1 VNAFKSLVREAPQAE
16 PVLEDHPGG
25 NKHRRVASPKGEKVR
40 SYLARTLAGVVAVVG
55 IATGSLVGAS
65 ASEAAAP
72 PAAPAVNSVVP
83 FAVNNLGLTTH
94 EAENW
99 QSELNEFYGAGLT
112 VDGQLGP
119 ASWEAA
125 QKAFKSEGWYS
136 GAIDGI
142 VGSGTIK
149 GLQQYLNYYG
159 GYNLAVDG
167 IAGTQTKAAFAAYNN
182 Y

>member
-1 VNAFKSLVREAPQAE
+1 M
-16 PVLEDHPGG
+16 
-25 NKHRRVASPKGEKVR
+25 
-40 SYLARTLAGVVAVVG
+40 ARTLAGAVAVVG

-65 ASEAAAP
+65 ASEAAAL
-72 PAAPAVNSVVP
+72 PAANPAVSTVVP

-99 QSELNEFYGAGLT
+99 QKELNEFYGSKLT
-112 VDGQLGP
+112 VDGQLGT

-136 GAIDGI
+136 GSIDGI
-142 VGSGTIK
+142 VGSGTIT
-149 GLQQYLNYYG
+149 GLQKYLNYYG
-159 GYNLAVDG
+159 GYNLATDG
-167 IAGTQTKAAFAAYNN
+167 IAGTQTKAAFADYNN